1 MIYSLICF
9 VLKRWSIQ
17 PCCAAIVLLW
27 LQCQKYCSLEKISL
41 YFHESAFVNES
52 GFKSGIKCTCLDFSL
67 DMHYKKVVSTNE
79 LLLSLVFL
87 TFDKWYNYLF
97 DRGVHRQPL

>member
-1 MIYSLICF
+1 VQQLFCF
-9 VLKRWSIQ
+9 GFNAKSI
-17 PCCAAIVLLW
+17 VV
-27 LQCQKYCSLEKISL
+27 LEKISL

-97 DRGVHRQPL
+97 DRGVHRQPLVYLLLIWFITRSF